1 MADIRYSTYRDAKYI
16 TVPPMD
22 ELCLALKD
30 KFIRQEEVIKD
41 LKEEIK
47 RLKDENWKD
56 NELQS
61 MKEQYDKMKKDYFRG
76 FPISKEES
84 EKINDWINKHEKEK
98 HPRRPKMSYPRGGAI
113 GGSYS
118 YHFVPTSIG
127 IFGTV
132 KCTCGEKFTFQEES

>member
-1 MADIRYSTYRDAKYI
+1 MADGRYSAYRNGEYI

-30 KFIRQEEVIKD
+30 KFMRQEETIES
-41 LKEEIK
+41 LREEIK

-61 MKEQYDKMKKDYFRG
+61 MKEQYDKMKEDYYRG
-76 FPISKEES
+76 FPISEEQDKKIKE
-84 EKINDWINKHEKEK
+84 WIDKHEKEK
-98 HPRRPKMSYPRGGAI
+98 HPRPKWSCPRGGAI
-113 GGSYS
+113 GGCYS

-127 IFGTV
+127 TFGTIE
-132 KCTCGEKFTFQEES
+132 CTCGEKFEFQEAD

>member
-1 MADIRYSTYRDAKYI
+1 MADVRYSTYKDGKYI

-30 KFIRQEEVIKD
+30 KFISQEEKIEY
-41 LKEEIK
+41 LREEIK

-61 MKEQYDKMKKDYFRG
+61 MKEQYDKMREDYYRG
-76 FPISKEES
+76 FPISKEEK
-84 EKINDWINKHEKEK
+84 EKINAWINKHEEEK
-98 HPRRPKMSYPRGGAI
+98 HPRSKMDCPRGGAI
-113 GGSYS
+113 GGCYS

-127 IFGTV
+127 TFGTIE
-132 KCTCGEKFTFQEES
+132 CTCGEKFEFQEAD